1 MLFDELTVEEHLRFF
16 SLLKGMDKSLVE
28 KEVNR
33 MIGAL
38 GLENKRHA
46 QSHTLSGGMK
56 RKLSVGIAFCGGSKV
71 IYIPTPR
78 AFRIFFHE
86 LLCQLCFFCEAAEY
100 NIMFILKMLKLFVCF
115 IRLFYLMS
123 QVVEWTL
130 VPEGQFGT

>member
-71 IYIPTPR
+71 ICIQTP
-78 AFRIFFHE
+78 E
-86 LLCQLCFFCEAAEY
+86 LF
-100 NIMFILKMLKLFVCF
+100 
-115 IRLFYLMS
+115 
-123 QVVEWTL
+123 
-130 VPEGQFGT
+130 